1 MRIFSLYRDF
11 FRFLDKI
18 STHTDKWEAY
28 RRYYFRLHREF
39 LESFFSHFPLVDS
52 LSLKERVGAIKKEHY
67 GRLKSLIS
75 ICPPEKT
82 IEESNKECRRF
93 FPPLKEPD
101 IYLFIGFFSPD
112 GFVMDFQGKPVICF
126 GLERFK
132 DFSLF
137 KILYAHEYAHFLLN
151 LGRGEVPDGKRLKW
165 LLISEGLATYFSS
178 LVFPGCKLSDYFL
191 FSRDRL
197 NWCQENESL
206 LRDVYCLARFSQ
218 EESLD
223 FYFKGNPEL
232 NLPPRAA
239 KYLGFLA
246 VKRYLTQEEKNIG
259 SLFSDKKTALRLKL

>member
-11 FRFLDKI
+11 FRFLEKV

-28 RRYYFRLHREF
+28 CRYYYRPHREF
-39 LESFFSHFPLVDS
+39 LESFFSHFPLVDF
-52 LSLKERVGAIKKEHY
+52 LSLKQRVEAIKKEHY

-75 ICPPEKT
+75 VCSPEKI
-82 IEESNKECRRF
+82 IEESCKECTRF
-93 FPPLKEPD
+93 FPPLKEPHV
-101 IYLFIGFFSPD
+101 YLFIGFFSPD

-137 KILYAHEYAHFLLN
+137 RILFAHEYAHFLLN
-151 LGRGEVPDGKRLKW
+151 LGRRKVPDEKKLKW

-178 LVFPGCKLSDYFL
+178 LVFPGHKLSDYFL

-197 NWCQENESL
+197 NWCQENENL
-206 LRDVYCLARFSQ
+206 LRDIYCSTRFSQ
-218 EESLD
+218 EELID

-232 NLPPRAA
+232 DLQPRAA
-239 KYLGFLA
+239 KYLGFQA
-246 VKRYLTQEEKNIG
+246 VKRYLTQEKKNIG
-259 SLFSDKKTALRLKL
+259 SLFYDKKTAFDFF